1 MLTALT
7 GCSSDGT
14 EVRAESGDD
23 GPTGFE
29 VQYTT
34 PIPGEF
40 FQTASQQGTIELLEY
55 ESKDYTSSSRPTTHK
70 PAYVYL
76 PYGYDPTQKYDII
89 YLLHGWTGVA
99 QEYFLGRGGNSK
111 TSLVNIFDNL
121 IQRGLTRPFIA
132 VSPTWDKDNQSK
144 DWGESTRE
152 AAVFSQ
158 EYVNDLIPAVETH
171 YSTYL
176 ESPNEAGILASRQ
189 HRAIGGF
196 SLGSITTWYVF
207 EQAFPYSKWYLP
219 MSGDNWSQGMY
230 GGQYYPEATAQFLAD
245 LVNASPYGNDFY
257 VWYACG
263 TEDVRLPQSDNQAR
277 AMGALSDTFNAS
289 NFSYHMKEGGRHDF
303 NAVYEFCYH
312 ALQFFF
318 PANTTEPMTEYY
330 NSQSRISDVINDP
343 AFGNFGRLLF
353 PVDDGYWSGTTLE
366 DLRLTWYNGID
377 PDKTVEIVNTL
388 KYQAEAGQTIFYDI
402 YTEAE
407 KQADPDKRDTG
418 LFFFKG
424 NSGAPFAICNAGG
437 GFAYVGAMHDS
448 FPHAL
453 ELSKQREQSQ
463 ASLDSAESRGESTE
477 GQLSKKG
484 YNAFA
489 LIYRPG
495 WTTAYEDL
503 ARAITFIYDHADE
516 LGVSR
521 EGYSLWGGSAGA
533 RMAATLGNSANLR
546 QLTGRT
552 DIPQAAAVIMQYT
565 GYDTVSPYDGPTYA
579 CCGTSDGIASWRG
592 MQSRLEQLSALGIP
606 TEFHAY
612 NGLPH
617 GFGLGT
623 GTVAEGWIDDAV
635 RFWERLRVG
644 DGTSGME
651 QSEQTADEQAP
662 MSGTVYLWPEGN
674 IPDRTHPSNSS
685 YDPVDFR
692 PFMEVYTVDE
702 DVTPKGAVLICPGGA
717 FQFRSMQSEGYSVA
731 RALRSR
737 GYQCF
742 VVSYRVSPW
751 TMEEGSLDLARA
763 IRYVCSHATDY
774 RIRPED
780 VATVGF
786 SAGGILCGDEVWHYA
801 KNDGTALDSQYHPD
815 ALDLVDARPA
825 TVGMIYSFYGRL
837 SVAER
842 NVETLRG
849 ANLPPTFYAY
859 GTEDPFYS
867 QFNQQVS
874 CMQQVG
880 YDIEYHVLQ
889 GWPHGFGTG
898 GSDNVWVADFDQWLQ
913 QIFARTTA
921 VRSVKAD
928 SQKRSGIYSLNGTRL
943 SAMQRGV
950 NIVDGKKV
958 AIK

>member
-1 MLTALT
+1 MKTILMTLMSIFALT
-7 GCSSDGT
+7 GCAKD
-14 EVRAESGDD
+14 
-23 GPTGFE
+23 
-29 VQYTT
+29 
-34 PIPGEF
+34 
-40 FQTASQQGTIELLEY
+40 SQ
-55 ESKDYTSSSRPTTHK
+55 S
-70 PAYVYL
+70 V
-76 PYGYDPTQKYDII
+76 
-89 YLLHGWTGVA
+89 
-99 QEYFLGRGGNSK
+99 
-111 TSLVNIFDNL
+111 
-121 IQRGLTRPFIA
+121 
-132 VSPTWDKDNQSK
+132 
-144 DWGESTRE
+144 
-152 AAVFSQ
+152 
-158 EYVNDLIPAVETH
+158 
-171 YSTYL
+171 
-176 ESPNEAGILASRQ
+176 NEAMTVAANSQ
-189 HRAIGGF
+189 
-196 SLGSITTWYVF
+196 
-207 EQAFPYSKWYLP
+207 PY
-219 MSGDNWSQGMY
+219 
-230 GGQYYPEATAQFLAD
+230 T
-245 LVNASPYGNDFY
+245 
-257 VWYACG
+257 
-263 TEDVRLPQSDNQAR
+263 R
-277 AMGALSDTFNAS
+277 
-289 NFSYHMKEGGRHDF
+289 
-303 NAVYEFCYH
+303 
-312 ALQFFF
+312 
-318 PANTTEPMTEYY
+318 
-330 NSQSRISDVINDP
+330 QSRISDVINDP
-343 AFGNFGRLLF
+343 VFGNFGRLLF
-353 PVDDGYWSGTTLE
+353 PVDDSYWSGTTLE

-388 KYQAEAGQTIFYDI
+388 KYRAEAGQTIFYDI

-579 CCGTSDGIASWRG
+579 CCGTSDGIASWRS

-606 TEFHAY
+606 TEFQAY

-717 FQFRSMQSEGYSVA
+717 FQFRSMQPEGYSVA

-763 IRYVCSHATDY
+763 IRYVRSHAADY
-774 RIRPED
+774 RIRPDD

-801 KNDGTALDSQYHPD
+801 ENDGTALDSQYHPD

-874 CMQQVG
+874 CMQQAG

-950 NIVDGKKV
+950 NIVDGRKV
-958 AIK
+958 IR